1 MTITAPT
8 AEEVEG
14 VEPPAFIQN
23 DKSAQ
28 PAPAKP
34 VVPELPEFLFDDW
47 DVETPQITPTICPV
61 EGGHAL
67 FYLGESHAISGPGGG
82 GKTWVAADTIGK
94 LVASDPT
101 AVAVFIDYE
110 GNRASFIE
118 RLKALGVEKDHAK
131 RIAYWSI
138 GSSLLECSPT
148 GRKWRMWV
156 EEFSPSFAVIDS
168 VSKACA
174 AAGLN
179 DEFNEYQIWDN
190 EVIMWLTARGITTLR
205 IDHTGHRSAGSSG
218 GSRARGSS
226 TKDQAVSGAS
236 YLFEVQEH
244 WTRQNNGQATLRC
257 VKDRFGHHRSGA
269 IAAKIA
275 VSVEDDGKKLTITF
289 TAPTAEEE
297 IAQTPAPS
305 VPKLTAG
312 ARSVKA
318 LTALG
323 TWATKKEVQQ
333 WDFDN
338 RPLTLDGTPASPLK
352 ADTCAKEMDRLATNG
367 EIQKIG
373 NPTGTKYAI
382 LGLAAPCD
390 EALDPEATF

>member
-8 AEEVEG
+8 AEDVESI
-14 VEPPAFIQN
+14 EPPAFVHD
-23 DKSAQ
+23 DKGAQ

-67 FYLGESHAISGPGGG
+67 FYPGESHVISGAGGG
-82 GKTWVAADTIGK
+82 GKTWIAADTIGK
-94 LVASDPT
+94 LVASDST

-118 RLKALGVEKDHAK
+118 RLKALGVTKDHAR

-138 GSSLLECSPT
+138 GSSLLECSAT
-148 GRKWRMWV
+148 GRKWRLWV
-156 EEFSPSFAVIDS
+156 EAFSPSFVVIDS

-174 AAGLN
+174 AAGIN
-179 DEFNEYQIWDN
+179 DEWNEYQQWDN
-190 EVIMWLTARGITTLR
+190 EVIMWLTARGITSLR
-205 IDHTGHRSAGSSG
+205 IDHTGHRSPGSSG
-218 GSRARGSS
+218 GFRSRGSS

-244 WTRQNNGQATLRC
+244 WTRQNNGQARLRC
-257 VKDRFGHHRSGA
+257 IKDRFGHHRSGA
-269 IAAKIA
+269 VVAKIA
-275 VSVEDDGKKLTITF
+275 VTVEDEGRKLTLTF
-289 TAPTAEEE
+289 TAPSAEE
-297 IAQTPAPS
+297 ASDSDDAPS
-305 VPKLTAG
+305 TAKLTGG
-312 ARSVKA
+312 ARSIRA
-318 LTALG
+318 LKALG
-323 TWATKKEVQQ
+323 TWATVKEVQQ

-338 RPLTLDGTPASPLK
+338 RPLDSDGEKTNPLK
-352 ADTCAKEMDRLATNG
+352 VATCAKEMDRLAGKG

-373 NPTGTKYAI
+373 KPSGSKYA
-382 LGLAAPCD
+382 LLEVAAPCD
-390 EALDPEATF
+390 DALDPEAVF